1 MNKILYEMVMFGL
14 YELEGD
20 LRDEEFKKKI
30 KEGYEKILL

>member
-1 MNKILYEMVMFGL
+1 MVMFGL
-14 YELEGD
+14 YELESD